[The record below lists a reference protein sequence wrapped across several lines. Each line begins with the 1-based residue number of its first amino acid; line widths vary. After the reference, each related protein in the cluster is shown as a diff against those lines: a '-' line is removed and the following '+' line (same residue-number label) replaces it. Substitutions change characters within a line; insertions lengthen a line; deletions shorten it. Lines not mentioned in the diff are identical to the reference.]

1 MIYTIAYFAL
11 RNLRNAK
18 YAIYIEFCK
27 FFNAKDNVGD
37 FAVMLNIISLISQL
51 LSLLS
56 ECKCHYAANK

>member
-27 FFNAKDNVGD
+27 FFNAKDNVGG
-37 FAVMLNIISLISQL
+37 F
-51 LSLLS
+51 
-56 ECKCHYAANK
+56 CGYA